1 MVQTPGRCQRHGP
14 QKPAPACRVQHHFPH
29 EAPTPVTSHRG
40 HGKPGDKAM
49 NIQRRNATWV
59 LVELVTK
66 PLRGDWD
73 GALAEGSWRHV
84 HQKAGHKRGEEMI
97 LKTVGTPRRQ
107 VGLRE
112 ARVWWQVMP
121 ALDADLMGPKPP
133 CTKGGIA
140 EACAENLAGPHPPFL
155 SQDGV
160 TRTAPVMMTEPMSS
174 WLTWITHQSGLSLMV
189 K

>member
-1 MVQTPGRCQRHGP
+1 MVQTPGCCQRHGP

-29 EAPTPVTSHRG
+29 ETPTPVTSHRG

-84 HQKAGHKRGEEMI
+84 HQKAGHKRGEEMN

-121 ALDADLMGPKPP
+121 ALDEDLMGPKPP

-140 EACAENLAGPHPPFL
+140 EVCAENLAGPQPPFL